1 MTRLLRTA
9 RVLVWTSAGAALAY
23 LWDPELGKSRRARVK
38 DQLAARARRT
48 GRDVA
53 RKARY
58 VGSTVE
64 GKLERVARAGGT
76 PPADDRTLVDKV
88 KSEVLGRTAFA
99 GHQVLVEAAD
109 GVVTLRGELD
119 RSLTNELEK
128 AVRGVP
134 GVREVTNLVHPPGEP
149 APNKEPSLTATS

>member
-1 MTRLLRTA
+1 
-9 RVLVWTSAGAALAY
+9 VLVWTSAGAALAY
-23 LWDPELGKSRRARVK
+23 FCDPELGKGRRARIK
-38 DQLAARARRT
+38 DQLTARARRT
-48 GRDVA
+48 RRGLA

-64 GKLERVARAGGT
+64 GKLEKVTRSDGA
-76 PPADDRTLVDKV
+76 PPADDRTVVDKV
-88 KSEVLGRTAFA
+88 KSEVLGRPAFA

-119 RSLTNELEK
+119 PSLANELEK
-128 AVRGVP
+128 AVRAVS
-134 GVREVTNLVHPPGEP
+134 GVREVSNLVHPPGEP